1 MIITVNEK
9 GQVTNIENNVLVAN
23 STFGDAIITVVLDGV
38 AQSVINSITRASL
51 SVIRADG
58 LAVDN
63 IYMSVKNG
71 TYTVELTPELGVLD
85 IPGTIQIS
93 VQFTLN
99 DDSVFPTI
107 TVAGYVHNNIGN
119 LSETE
124 INEIKAWV
132 NKTLNAMQN
141 DIGDKVDKVDSNAD
155 YDLLYAMP
163 KGTGATDKNL
173 YRKVLKNG
181 ETKANGILGSD
192 EDGAYH
198 IPRGSADDSPATVAQ
213 LSELASQKIDKTDLG
228 EANGVAGLN
237 ESGFV
242 PLSQLPPLFSD
253 IDAALDKKVDKDS
266 IGQPNGV
273 AGLDED
279 GNIPVD
285 QLPPTVAEIPNKVD
299 KTQIG
304 QPNGVAGLDET
315 GKVPAANLPSYVD
328 DVINAYVVDG
338 AELYS
343 AGWLSLTEGGSPLTP
358 ESGKVYIVV
367 KGEYV
372 NREYR
377 WSGELYAQIKGDIV
391 IGEVTGTAYDGGK
404 GKKTTDDLAAL
415 TEDFLLYKETPI
427 TESQLDSGLKT
438 KVNNNAKTNSQ
449 NYFSKTNYF
458 RYGAQFD
465 NYYTQFN
472 NSTFF
477 AGLVRF
483 DGSVS
488 GFTEIE
494 ETTVEPTG
502 ENIRIW
508 IDTDDDILITT
519 LEKTNELGDSTEKV
533 ITQKGVTEALSAV
546 SEAASNEAQAA
557 LSAAQAAQ
565 AAADAANAKKLYLH
579 SIWITDSDD
588 NSKSAVLFNCLSKI
602 ADKLPS
608 VSYGSKLLALLK
620 NGYYP
625 ASGQITITST
635 TTSRIESVI
644 GINKQDSGIDLITIY
659 NDKVNYEG
667 YTIVAPLMYWGKL
680 TDTVTEIQGV

>member
-23 STFGDAIITVVLDGV
+23 STFGDAVITVVLDGV

-58 LAVDN
+58 LVVDN

-119 LSETE
+119 LSQTE

-181 ETKANGILGSD
+181 ETKSNGILGSD
-192 EDGAYH
+192 ADGAYH

-213 LSELASQKIDKTDLG
+213 LFELASQKIDKTDLG

-299 KTQIG
+299 KAQIG

-328 DVINAYVVDG
+328 DVINAYVIDG

-343 AGWLSLTEGGSPLTP
+343 AGWLSLTEDGEPLTP

-391 IGEVTGTAYDGGK
+391 IGEVTGTAYDGRK

-415 TEDFLLYKETPI
+415 TEDFLIYKETPI
-427 TESQLDSGLKT
+427 TESQLDAGLKT

-449 NYFSKTNYF
+449 NYFWQPNTFESKVT
-458 RYGAQFD
+458 
-465 NYYTQFN
+465 FN
-472 NSTFF
+472 GGNGISADFLKTVYIRGDL
-477 AGLVRF
+477 AVWGNL
-483 DGSVS
+483 D

-494 ETTVEPTG
+494 ETTVEPMG
-502 ENIRIW
+502 ENTKIW

-519 LEKTNELGDSTEKV
+519 LETTNELGDSTEKI

-546 SEAASNEAQAA
+546 SETASNEAQAA
-557 LSAAQAAQ
+557 LSVAQAAQ
-565 AAADAANAKKLYLH
+565 ASADGLKRYRHVIETRGNNATLNEWYVFV
-579 SIWITDSDD
+579 ID
-588 NSKSAVLFNCLSKI
+588 A
-602 ADKLPS
+602 P
-608 VSYGSKLLALLK
+608 
-620 NGYYP
+620 
-625 ASGQITITST
+625 
-635 TTSRIESVI
+635 ESVALTPTTFGKYI
-644 GINKQDSGIDLITIY
+644 YKYKSFYFKDPDTNVYTSAIVTKAELSRSTNSLSMQYYLSGSSTIRY
-659 NDKVNYEG
+659 GGVMVGE
-667 YTIVAPLMYWGKL
+667 TTF
-680 TDTVTEIQGV
+680 TDTVTEL